1 MRITIYLN
9 LITQVAVA
17 QRTMMYVL
25 EKLRPKGQF
34 LFGEKNRMI
43 RETRIVEFTN

>member
-1 MRITIYLN
+1 MPN
-9 LITQVAVA
+9 SPKPEDHDV
-17 QRTMMYVL
+17 YVL

-43 RETRIVEFTN
+43 RETLVVEFTN